1 MSAPAAY
8 TVHAA
13 DLARDRELILGL
25 WRGNL
30 GQDARMAA
38 KYDWF
43 YRQCPYGE
51 PLTLLLR
58 HEDSGA
64 WVGVASAGPRK
75 MLLDGRE
82 ATAGVLVDLAVLPEH
97 RSLGPALMLQMALM
111 EAGAKRFDLLYG
123 FPNPKAAA
131 VFKRVGYAALG
142 ELSRHA
148 RVLRHGG
155 YVRRKLPALLAAP
168 AGALLDL
175 ADRVRLWSRA
185 GGLCAQWQPHANEAL
200 AGVWSPATAGP
211 GPVAVRDL
219 DFLRWRIDDSPL
231 FEARYLVV
239 RDREGSPVAWFACEA
254 RTHGLHVVD
263 FWSSQGAAGP
273 TPAQLA
279 ALLRAARAAGHPSLS
294 IELSAAAATDAWRS
308 LGFAAREGRPAFGR
322 ARDAQ
327 ADALKARAWLTT
339 ADEDE

>member
-43 YRQCPYGE
+43 YRRCPYGE

-82 ATAGVLVDLAVLPEH
+82 AMAGVLVDLAVLPEH

-111 EAGAKRFDLLYG
+111 DAGAQRFDLLYG
-123 FPNPKAAA
+123 FPNPKATA
-131 VFKRVGYAALG
+131 VFKRVGYAPLG

-185 GGLCAQWQPHANEAL
+185 GGLRAAWQPRADEAL
-200 AGVWSPATAGP
+200 AGVWSPAAAGH

-231 FEARYLVV
+231 LDARYLVV
-239 RDREGSPVAWFACEA
+239 RERGGTPVAWFACEA
-254 RTHGLHVVD
+254 REHSLHVVD

-273 TPAQLA
+273 TQAQLA
-279 ALLRAARAAGHPSLS
+279 ALLRAARGAGHPSVS
-294 IELSAAAATDAWRS
+294 IELSAAAATGAWRAA
-308 LGFAAREGRPAFGR
+308 GFAAREGRPVFGR
-322 ARDAQ
+322 AREAQ
-327 ADALKARAWLTT
+327 ADALTARAWLTT

>member
-64 WVGVASAGPRK
+64 WVGVASAGPRR
-75 MLLDGRE
+75 MRLDGRE

-111 EAGAKRFDLLYG
+111 EAGTQRFDLLYG
-123 FPNPKAAA
+123 FPNPKATA
-131 VFKRVGYAALG
+131 VFKRVGYASLG

-175 ADRVRLWSRA
+175 ADRVRLWSRT
-185 GGLCAQWQPHANEAL
+185 GGLRADWQPRADESL
-200 AGVWSPATAGP
+200 AGVWSSASAGP

-231 FEARYLVV
+231 LEARYLVV
-239 RDREGSPVAWFACEA
+239 RERAGTPVAWFACEA
-254 RTHGLHVVD
+254 REHSLHVVD
-263 FWSSQGAAGP
+263 FWTAQGAAGP
-273 TPAQLA
+273 TQAQLA
-279 ALLRAARAAGHPSLS
+279 ARSRRHRHPLHDGT
-294 IELSAAAATDAWRS
+294 EAPWTRS
-308 LGFAAREGRPAFGR
+308 FSRHS
-322 ARDAQ
+322 
-327 ADALKARAWLTT
+327 
-339 ADEDE
+339 

>member
-13 DLARDRELILGL
+13 DLSRDRERILGL

-82 ATAGVLVDLAVLPEH
+82 ITAGVLVDLAVVPEH

-111 EAGAKRFDLLYG
+111 EAGLQRFDLLYG
-123 FPNPKAAA
+123 FPNPKATA
-131 VFKRVGYAALG
+131 VFKRVGYAPLG

-148 RVLRHGG
+148 RVLRHGA
-155 YVRRKLPALLAAP
+155 YVRRKLPAALAAP
-168 AGALLDL
+168 AGALLD
-175 ADRVRLWSRA
+175 AVDRMRLWSRS
-185 GGLCAQWQPHANEAL
+185 GGPRAQWQASADATL
-200 AGVWSPATAGP
+200 AAVWSPASAGAGP
-211 GPVAVRDL
+211 AAGRDL
-219 DFLRWRIDDSPL
+219 EFLRWRIDASPL
-231 FEARYLVV
+231 QAARYLVV
-239 RDREGSPVAWFACEA
+239 RDRGGLPVAWFACET
-254 RTHGLHVVD
+254 REHSLHVVD
-263 FWSSQGAAGP
+263 FWSSPGVAGP

-279 ALLRAARAAGHPSLS
+279 ALLRAARADGHPSVT
-294 IELSAAAATDAWRS
+294 IELSAAAATVAWRQA
-308 LGFAAREGRPAFGR
+308 GFAAREGRPVFGR

-327 ADALKARAWLTT
+327 VDALKAQAWLTT

>member
-1 MSAPAAY
+1 MNAPAAY

-13 DLARDRELILGL
+13 NLARDRELILGL

-30 GQDARMAA
+30 GQNARMAA

-43 YRQCPYGE
+43 YRRCPYGE

-111 EAGAKRFDLLYG
+111 DAGAQRFDLLYG
-123 FPNPKAAA
+123 FPNPKATA

-142 ELSRHA
+142 ELARHA

-155 YVRRKLPALLAAP
+155 YMRRKLPALLALP

-175 ADRVRLWSRA
+175 ADRVRLRARA
-185 GGLCAQWQPHANEAL
+185 GGLRADWQAQADDAL
-200 AGVWSPATAGP
+200 AGVWSAANAGA

-219 DFLRWRIDDSPL
+219 EFLRWRIDASPL
-231 FEARYLVV
+231 LDARYLVV
-239 RDREGSPVAWFACEA
+239 RDRDGSPVAWFACEA
-254 RTHGLHVVD
+254 REHGLHVVD
-263 FWSSQGAAGP
+263 CWTSQGVAGP

-279 ALLRAARAAGHPSLS
+279 ALLRAVRAGGHASVS
-294 IELSAAAATDAWRS
+294 IELSAAAATAAWRAA
-308 LGFAAREGRPAFGR
+308 GFAAREARPVFGR
-322 ARDAQ
+322 ARSAQ
-327 ADALKARAWLTT
+327 VDALKARAWLTT